1 LDRGPDGGDF
11 LHGRE
16 WFTWA
21 EENEHDLIS
30 LTDGTKNR
38 DTLSTWLEFL
48 ITKFYHKRFGHQI
61 HERITVSG
69 DWALRDPTV
78 LTYYSDAHIG
88 GVVTILTTILAPVLP
103 TVSAMSLYFI
113 DDQLIRLG
121 MIILLSLLFST
132 AVALVGVPR
141 RVDSFAAT
149 AAFTAV
155 LMVFVG
161 NNTGCTC

>member
-1 LDRGPDGGDF
+1 MR
-11 LHGRE
+11 GRE
-16 WFTWA
+16 YFTWA
-21 EENEHDLIS
+21 EENEYDLIS
-30 LTDGTKNR
+30 LTDETKNR
-38 DTLSTWLEFL
+38 DTLSTWLEWL

-61 HERITVSG
+61 HTPITISG
-69 DWALRDPTV
+69 DWALRNPAV
-78 LTYYSDAHIG
+78 LTYYPDSHVG

-113 DDQLIRLG
+113 ESQLIRLG
-121 MIILLSLLFST
+121 MIILFSLLFST

-141 RVDSFAAT
+141 RIDSFAAT

-161 NNTGCTC
+161 NNNECTC